1 MPWQPGQSGNPK
13 GRKPSGESVAE
24 KLRGQDDETL
34 KLAIAKLIERALSGE
49 LKALE
54 MYFDRA
60 IGKAP
65 ESINI
70 HSGDSDEPEASIEQV
85 ETYLALL
92 KAQEA
97 RNEGVGNPKED

>member
-60 IGKAP
+60 IGKAMDRI
-65 ESINI
+65 SF
-70 HSGDSDEPEASIEQV
+70 SQDGDDEPDASIEQV

-92 KAQEA
+92 KAKKA
-97 RNEGVGNPKED
+97 RDEVLGNPAED